1 MNSQTPYPTIWK
13 LFRIWTGIGLQSFGG
28 GASTSFLIQRTFI
41 DKYGWMTMEEFLH
54 MWNLCIFTPGINLVA
69 LTVLIGRKLGG
80 TWGIVVSLAGML
92 LPSGLITCLL
102 AAGFQLIQHIPT
114 VQAIVRGVVPA
125 TAGIMLVVGL
135 RFAQPLIRVAWKEG
149 WLRLGLSVI
158 LIVFCALTIIALK
171 ISVIPVL
178 LVTAV
183 SGMLFFTSWR
193 TPAKISAN
201 RAGTEEEIHD

>member
-1 MNSQTPYPTIWK
+1 MV
-13 LFRIWTGIGLQSFGG
+13 
-28 GASTSFLIQRTFI
+28 
-41 DKYGWMTMEEFLH
+41 
-54 MWNLCIFTPGINLVA
+54 FTPGINLVA

-183 SGMLFFTSWR
+183 LGMLFFTSWR
-193 TPAKISAN
+193 TPAKLAAN
-201 RAGTEEEIHD
+201 RVGTEEEIHD